1 MEGEDAM
8 PSSTCSDERLT
19 YEDLLRIP
27 EDGMRHEI
35 IDGVHYVTAS
45 PNLRHQQLLGRLYF
59 AIESALRAQ
68 PVGHVFLSPLDV
80 VFTKW
85 DVVEPD
91 LLFVS
96 SAQRHILTKANV
108 QGAPDL
114 VVEIFSPSTQSRDEQ
129 IKRQLFERAGVGEY
143 WMLDPDRSVVL
154 VCRRD
159 ADGHLTDASEFSEAG
174 RGTLTTPLIPGLA
187 LPMSELFAD

>member
-1 MEGEDAM
+1 M
-8 PSSTCSDERLT
+8 PSPTCSDERLT

-45 PNLRHQQLLGRLYF
+45 PNLRHQQLLGRLFY
-59 AIESALRAQ
+59 AVETALRAQ
-68 PVGHVFLSPLDV
+68 PVGHVLLSPFDV

-96 SAQRHILTKANV
+96 SAQRHILTKVNV

-114 VVEIFSPSTQSRDEQ
+114 VVEIFSPSTRKPGQADQATTVRASRRPSSTGWS
-129 IKRQLFERAGVGEY
+129 IPIAAL
-143 WMLDPDRSVVL
+143 ST
-154 VCRRD
+154 C
-159 ADGHLTDASEFSEAG
+159 ADGMTMAS
-174 RGTLTTPLIPGLA
+174 
-187 LPMSELFAD
+187 

>member
-1 MEGEDAM
+1 M
-8 PSSTCSDERLT
+8 PLSACADERLT
-19 YEDLLRIP
+19 YDDLLRIP
-27 EDGMRHEI
+27 DDGMRHEI

-59 AIESALRAQ
+59 AIESALRVQ
-68 PVGHVFLSPLDV
+68 PSGQVFLSPLDV

-96 SAQRHILTKANV
+96 TAQRHILTKANV

-114 VVEIFSPSTQSRDEQ
+114 VVEIFSPGTQRRDED
-129 IKRQLFERAGVGEY
+129 IKLRLFEREGVREY
-143 WMLDPDRSVVL
+143 WMVDPDRNVVL

-159 ADGHLTDASEFSEAG
+159 ADGNLTDVSELTEAG
-174 RGTLTTPLIPGLA
+174 PATLTTPLIPGLSLSTA
-187 LPMSELFAD
+187 ELFAD

>member
-8 PSSTCSDERLT
+8 PTPVSDDRLT
-19 YEDLLRIP
+19 YDDFVRFP
-27 EDGMRHEI
+27 DDGLRHEI

-59 AIESALRAQ
+59 AIESALRVQ
-68 PVGHVFLSPLDV
+68 PSGQVFLSPLDV

-96 SAQRHILTKANV
+96 TAQRHILTKANV

-114 VVEIFSPSTQSRDEQ
+114 VVEIFSPGTQRRDED
-129 IKRQLFERAGVGEY
+129 IKLRLFEREGVREY
-143 WMLDPDRSVVL
+143 WMVDPDRNVVL

-159 ADGHLTDASEFSEAG
+159 ADGNLTDVSELTEAG
-174 RGTLTTPLIPGLA
+174 PATLTTPLIPGLSLSTA
-187 LPMSELFAD
+187 ELFAD

>member
-1 MEGEDAM
+1 M
-8 PSSTCSDERLT
+8 PSPTCSDERLT

-45 PNLRHQQLLGRLYF
+45 PNLRHQQLLGRLFY
-59 AIESALRAQ
+59 AVETALRAQ
-68 PVGHVFLSPLDV
+68 PVGHVLLSPFDV

-96 SAQRHILTKANV
+96 SAQRHILTKVNV
-108 QGAPDL
+108 HGVYRSGCGDL
-114 VVEIFSPSTQSRDEQ
+114 LADPRNRDKQIRATTVRASRRPSVLDGRSRSQ
-129 IKRQLFERAGVGEY
+129 RCPRVSTG
-143 WMLDPDRSVVL
+143 
-154 VCRRD
+154 
-159 ADGHLTDASEFSEAG
+159 
-174 RGTLTTPLIPGLA
+174 
-187 LPMSELFAD
+187 